1 MIVTLEKIISEDK
14 SIKVDIT
21 GSGKNNV
28 DNIMLQDN
36 IDKVSVSGQ
45 RSLVNKVKRVV
56 GTVKVNGE
64 LNDFSQSI
72 KLEPVDANGKVV
84 EGIEL

>member
-36 IDKVSVSGQ
+36 IDKVRISGPGG
-45 RSLVNKVKRVV
+45 LVNKVK
-56 GTVKVNGE
+56 KYSEE
-64 LNDFSQSI
+64 LLKLVENLNNFSQSI
-72 KLEPVDANGKVV
+72 SLEPVGCQR
-84 EGIEL
+84 

>member
-36 IDKVSVSGQ
+36 IDKVSISGP
-45 RSLVNKVKRVV
+45 RSF
-56 GTVKVNGE
+56 G
-64 LNDFSQSI
+64 
-72 KLEPVDANGKVV
+72 
-84 EGIEL
+84 